1 MKRMMSMFMI
11 ATTTLGLGT
20 TARAEEPPLAIT
32 LKDSH
37 QVLTVGGAKGPDAV
51 ALSPFQLQPGQGF
64 WLKPVGKP
72 ADRLF
77 NIISQRSGQCVDV
90 KDGSREE
97 GAPLVQ
103 RECNGAECQVFHVS
117 NRGAD
122 GHRELR
128 NQLSGKCLA
137 APQGGS
143 SSGAQLVQWKCTS
156 QDNQRFR
163 ISPAQTTA
171 STVASPRAN
180 PIRE

>member
-1 MKRMMSMFMI
+1 MTRMMSMFMI

-32 LKDSH
+32 LKDSPH
-37 QVLTVGGAKGPDAV
+37 VLTVGGSKSQDAV
-51 ALSPFQLQPGQGF
+51 VLSPFQLQSAQGF

-72 ADRLF
+72 EDRRF
-77 NIISQRSGQCVDV
+77 NIISQQSGQCVDV

-103 RECNGAECQVFHVS
+103 RECSGASCQVFHVS
-117 NRGAD
+117 DRGTD
-122 GHRELR
+122 GHREIR

-137 APQGGS
+137 APQGGN
-143 SSGAQLVQWKCTS
+143 SSGAQLVQWKCTG

-171 STVASPRAN
+171 STKATPGTVPPSR
-180 PIRE
+180 